1 MNNKINENAINISV
15 NIDSLPH
22 ANNLKWTMG
31 NWEDIFKVTA
41 LYEYSATKFKNG
53 KRNNISAKGV
63 SSIILDI
70 DDGQTLEEGIE
81 TFKEFKSLI
90 VTTKSHQIEKKGLV
104 ADRYRVILPLNQ
116 SIIDMEYYSKLMR
129 YLTRFYD
136 ADIACS
142 DPARY
147 YSPNPNQEVYYS
159 NSDKFFEVS
168 KFDEMIHESE
178 EKVFGDTFSSD
189 VLFEK
194 SKSNVVQKRVDLDLN
209 TKIAYY
215 QNGIKAINTLDY
227 IINNIK
233 VSNSAIS
240 CHCFLNPKHEDKNPS
255 CFIYLNTNNVYAKCV
270 SCGTDGLLLRKIYE

>member
-15 NIDSLPH
+15 NIDSLAH
-22 ANNLKWTMG
+22 ANNLKWTTG

-41 LYEYSATKFKNG
+41 LYEYSATKFKSG

-90 VTTKSHQIEKKGLV
+90 VTTKSHQVDKKGLI

-147 YSPNPNQEVYYS
+147 YSPNPKQEVYYS
-159 NSDKFFEVS
+159 ASEEYFDIN
-168 KFDEMIHESE
+168 KFDELVCNDE
-178 EKVFGDTFSSD
+178 EVMSANIPSSKIFS
-189 VLFEK
+189 EK
-194 SKSNVVQKRVDLDLN
+194 SKTNSEVKRIDLDLN
-209 TKIAYY
+209 SQVTYY
-215 QNGIKAINTLDY
+215 QNGIKATDILDY

-233 VSNSAIS
+233 VSNSAIP
-240 CHCFLNPKHEDKNPS
+240 CHCFLNPQHEDKNPS

-270 SCGTDGLLLRKIYE
+270 SCGTDGILLKEIIL

>member
-22 ANNLKWTMG
+22 ANNLKWTTG

-233 VSNSAIS
+233 VSNSAIP

-255 CFIYLNTNNVYAKCV
+255 CFIYLNTTNVYAKCV
-270 SCGTDGLLLRKIYE
+270 ACGTDGLLLRKIYE

>member
-1 MNNKINENAINISV
+1 MHKFLIRISI

-22 ANNLKWTMG
+22 ANNLKWTTG
-31 NWEDIFKVTA
+31 NWKDIFKVTA
-41 LYEYSATKFKNG
+41 LYSYSATKFKNG

-63 SSIILDI
+63 SIIILDI
-70 DDGQTLEEGIE
+70 DDVQTLEEGIE
-81 TFKEFKSLI
+81 IFKEFKSLI

-159 NSDKFFEVS
+159 NSGKFFEVS
-168 KFDEMIHESE
+168 KFDTLIEKNE
-178 EKVFGDTFSSD
+178 EVPSPNLTSSI
-189 VLFEK
+189 LNSFK
-194 SKSNVVQKRVDLDLN
+194 STNSKKRVDLDLN
-209 TKIAYY
+209 SQVTYY
-215 QNGIKAINTLDY
+215 QNGIKATDILDY

-233 VSNSAIS
+233 VSNSAIP
-240 CHCFLNPKHEDKNPS
+240 CHCFLNPQHEDKNPS

-270 SCGTDGLLLRKIYE
+270 SCGTDGILLKEIIL

>member
-22 ANNLKWTMG
+22 ANNLKWTTG

-41 LYEYSATKFKNG
+41 LYEYSATKFKKG
-53 KRNNISAKGV
+53 KRNNLSAKGV
-63 SSIILDI
+63 STIILDV

-90 VTTKSHQIEKKGLV
+90 VTTKSHQVDKKGLI

-147 YSPNPNQEVYYS
+147 YSPNPSQQVYYS

-233 VSNSAIS
+233 VSNSAIP
-240 CHCFLNPKHEDKNPS
+240 CHCFLNSKHEDKNPS
-255 CFIYLNTNNVYAKCV
+255 CFVYLNTNNVYAKCV
-270 SCGTDGLLLRKIYE
+270 SCGTDGILLKEIIL

>member
-22 ANNLKWTMG
+22 ANNLKWTTG

-41 LYEYSATKFKNG
+41 LYEYSATKFKKG
-53 KRNNISAKGV
+53 KRNNLSAKGV
-63 SSIILDI
+63 STIILDV

-116 SIIDMEYYSKLMR
+116 SIINMEYYSKLMR

-233 VSNSAIS
+233 VSNSAIP
-240 CHCFLNPKHEDKNPS
+240 CHCFLNSKHEDKNPS
-255 CFIYLNTNNVYAKCV
+255 CFVYLNTNNVYAKCV

>member
-90 VTTKSHQIEKKGLV
+90 VTTKSHQVDKKGLI

-129 YLTRFYD
+129 CLTRFYK

-142 DPARY
+142 DAARY

-159 NSDKFFEVS
+159 NSDKFFKVS
-168 KFDEMIHESE
+168 KFDEMIFQNE
-178 EKVFGDTFSSD
+178 ENVFGDTFSSEI
-189 VLFEK
+189 LFKK
-194 SKSNVVQKRVDLDLN
+194 SKSTNCKKRIDLDLN

>member
-233 VSNSAIS
+233 VSNSAIP
-240 CHCFLNPKHEDKNPS
+240 CHCFLNSKHEDKNPS
-255 CFIYLNTNNVYAKCV
+255 CFVYLNTNNVYAKCV

>member
-90 VTTKSHQIEKKGLV
+90 VTTKSHQVDKKGLI

-129 YLTRFYD
+129 CLTRFYK

-147 YSPNPNQEVYYS
+147 YSPNPKQEVYYS
-159 NSDKFFEVS
+159 ASEEYFDIN
-168 KFDEMIHESE
+168 KFDELVCNDE
-178 EKVFGDTFSSD
+178 EVMSANIASSKIFS
-189 VLFEK
+189 EK
-194 SKSNVVQKRVDLDLN
+194 SKTNSEVKRIDLDLN
-209 TKIAYY
+209 SQVTYY
-215 QNGIKAINTLDY
+215 QNGIKATDILDY

-233 VSNSAIS
+233 VSNGAIP
-240 CHCFLNPKHEDKNPS
+240 CHCFLNPQHEDKNPS
-255 CFIYLNTNNVYAKCV
+255 CFICQTKC
-270 SCGTDGLLLRKIYE
+270 

>member
-1 MNNKINENAINISV
+1 MNNKKNENAINISV

-22 ANNLKWTMG
+22 ANNLKWTTG

-209 TKIAYY
+209 TKIGYY
-215 QNGIKAINTLDY
+215 QNSRKAINTLDY

-233 VSNSAIS
+233 VSNSAIP
-240 CHCFLNPKHEDKNPS
+240 CHCFLNSKHEDKNPS
-255 CFIYLNTNNVYAKCV
+255 CFVYLNTNNVYAKCV

>member
-1 MNNKINENAINISV
+1 MHYALVNISI
-15 NIDSLPH
+15 NTNFLPH
-22 ANNLKWTMG
+22 ANKLEWTTG

-41 LYEYSATKFKNG
+41 LYEYSATKFKKG
-53 KRNNISAKGV
+53 KRNNLSAKGV
-63 SSIILDI
+63 STIILDV

-90 VTTKSHQIEKKGLV
+90 VTTKSHQVDKKGLI

-147 YSPNPNQEVYYS
+147 YSPNPSQQVYYS

-233 VSNSAIS
+233 VSNSAIP
-240 CHCFLNPKHEDKNPS
+240 CHCFLNSKHEDKNPS
-255 CFIYLNTNNVYAKCV
+255 CFVYLNTNNVYAKCV
-270 SCGTDGLLLRKIYE
+270 SCGTDGILLKEIIL

>member
-1 MNNKINENAINISV
+1 MEDLIFAISV
-15 NIDSLPH
+15 NIENTPHSNSLVP
-22 ANNLKWTMG
+22 TIG
-31 NWEDIFKVTA
+31 RFEDVHKITG
-41 LYEYSATKFKNG
+41 YYDYSPSNFKNG

-90 VTTKSHQIEKKGLV
+90 VTTKSHQVDKKGLV

-116 SIIDMEYYSKLMR
+116 SIIDTEYYSKLMR
-129 YLTRFYD
+129 YLTRFYK

-147 YSPNPNQEVYYS
+147 YSPNPKQEVYYS
-159 NSDKFFEVS
+159 ASEEYFDIN
-168 KFDEMIHESE
+168 KFDELVCNDE
-178 EKVFGDTFSSD
+178 EVMSANIPSSKIFS
-189 VLFEK
+189 EK
-194 SKSNVVQKRVDLDLN
+194 SKTNSEVKRIDLDLN
-209 TKIAYY
+209 SQVTYY
-215 QNGIKAINTLDY
+215 QNGIKATDILDY

-233 VSNSAIS
+233 VSNSAIP
-240 CHCFLNPKHEDKNPS
+240 CHCFLNPQHEDKNPS

-270 SCGTDGLLLRKIYE
+270 SCGTDGILLKEIIL

>member
-1 MNNKINENAINISV
+1 MEDLILSISV
-15 NIDSLPH
+15 NTENTPHSNSLVS
-22 ANNLKWTMG
+22 TIG
-31 NWEDIFKVTA
+31 RFEDVYKITEK
-41 LYEYSATKFKNG
+41 YEYSATKFKNG
-53 KRNNISAKGV
+53 KRNNLSAKGV
-63 SSIILDI
+63 STIILDI

-90 VTTKSHQIEKKGLV
+90 VTTKSHQVDKKGLV

-116 SIIDMEYYSKLMR
+116 TIIDMNYYSRLMR
-129 YLTRFYD
+129 VLTRFYN

-147 YSPNPNQEVYYS
+147 YSPNPSQQVYYS

-168 KFDEMIHESE
+168 KFDEMIHKSE

-194 SKSNVVQKRVDLDLN
+194 SKSNVVKNRTDLDLN

-227 IINNIK
+227 IIKNIK
-233 VSNSAIS
+233 VSSSAVS

-255 CFIYLNTNNVYAKCV
+255 CFIYLNTNNVYVKCV
-270 SCGTDGLLLRKIYE
+270 SCGTDGILLKEII